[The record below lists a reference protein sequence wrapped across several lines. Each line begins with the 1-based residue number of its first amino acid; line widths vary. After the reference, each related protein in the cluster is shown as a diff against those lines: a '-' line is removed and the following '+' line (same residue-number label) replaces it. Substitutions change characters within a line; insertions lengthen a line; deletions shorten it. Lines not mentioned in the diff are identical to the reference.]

1 MKLDAAGNAMVKVTN
16 FGEIEFGRGTS
27 PSSGSSR
34 PAGTPHVGAR
44 HGTVVA
50 RGYTLIELI
59 LVMGILALAAALLVP
74 HLVDRDSLAVQSAVR
89 LIIADLSFAQSD
101 ALANQEYRRI
111 QFYADGRGYC
121 LYRVTDADFA
131 DPFDPNLVD
140 YDYLLDPL
148 HAQRDYIVDFTEGS
162 RFEGISISAVNI
174 DGGTRQITYDA
185 LGGTVVAV
193 GTPGTGGQITV
204 SSPSGDYRIDIAPF
218 TGKLTVTKL

>member
-1 MKLDAAGNAMVKVTN
+1 MKLHAVGNAMVKVTN

-34 PAGTPHVGAR
+34 PVGTR
-44 HGTVVA
+44 LGTVVA

-74 HLVDRDSLAVQSAVR
+74 HLVDRDSLAVQSVVR

-131 DPFDPNLVD
+131 APFDPNLVD

-193 GTPGTGGQITV
+193 GTPGIGGQITV

-218 TGKLTVTKL
+218 TGKLTVIKL

>member
-1 MKLDAAGNAMVKVTN
+1 MKLHAGGNAMVKVTN
-16 FGEIEFGRGTS
+16 FGEIEFGRDTS

-34 PAGTPHVGAR
+34 PVGTR
-44 HGTVVA
+44 LGTVVA

-121 LYRVTDADFA
+121 LYRVTDVDFA
-131 DPFDPNLVD
+131 NPFDPNMID

-193 GTPGTGGQITV
+193 GTPGIGGQITV

>member
-1 MKLDAAGNAMVKVTN
+1 MKLHAVSNAMVNVTN

-27 PSSGSSR
+27 PSSGSSM
-34 PAGTPHVGAR
+34 PVGTR
-44 HGTVVA
+44 LIGTRLVTFVA

-131 DPFDPNLVD
+131 DPFDPGMV
-140 YDYLLDPL
+140 DYLLDPL

-204 SSPSGDYRIDIAPF
+204 SSPSGSYRIDIAPF
-218 TGKLTVTKL
+218 TGKLTVIKL

>member
-1 MKLDAAGNAMVKVTN
+1 MKLHAGGNPMVKVTN
-16 FGEIEFGRGTS
+16 YGEIEFGRGTS

-34 PAGTPHVGAR
+34 PVGTRRRTIV
-44 HGTVVA
+44 T

-59 LVMGILALAAALLVP
+59 IVMGILALAAALLVP

-121 LYRVTDADFA
+121 LYRVTDVDFA
-131 DPFDPNLVD
+131 DPFDPGMVD

-148 HAQRDYIVDFTEGS
+148 HAQRDYIVDFTDGS
-162 RFEGISISAVNI
+162 RFEGISISAVNL
-174 DGGTRQITYDA
+174 DGMTRQITYDA
-185 LGGTVVAV
+185 LGGTVMAV

-204 SSPSGDYRIDIAPF
+204 SSPSGDYRINIAPF

>member
-1 MKLDAAGNAMVKVTN
+1 MKLHAGGNAMVKVTN

-34 PAGTPHVGAR
+34 PVGPR
-44 HGTVVA
+44 LGTVVA

-131 DPFDPNLVD
+131 DPFDPGTVD

-148 HAQRDYIVDFTEGS
+148 PAQRDYIVDFTEGS
-162 RFEGISISAVNI
+162 RFEGISISVVNI

-193 GTPGTGGQITV
+193 GTPGTGGRITV
-204 SSPSGDYRIDIAPF
+204 SSPSGNYRIDIAPF